1 MGAEVKTTDL
11 RQGVALVVAGLAA
24 SGETV
29 VRDLSHVDR
38 GYVGLEAKLAGIGA
52 DVTRVAME

>member
-1 MGAEVKTTDL
+1 M
-11 RQGVALVVAGLAA
+11 
-24 SGETV
+24 

-38 GYVGLEAKLAGIGA
+38 GYVGLETKLAGIGA

>member
-1 MGAEVKTTDL
+1 MGV
-11 RQGVALVVAGLAA
+11 RQGGAMAVAGLAA
-24 SGETV
+24 SGEAV